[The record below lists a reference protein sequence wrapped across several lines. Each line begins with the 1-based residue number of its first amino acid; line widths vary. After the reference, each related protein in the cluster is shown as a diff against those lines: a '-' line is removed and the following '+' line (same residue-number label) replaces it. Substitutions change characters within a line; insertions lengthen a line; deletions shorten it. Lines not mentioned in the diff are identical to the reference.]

1 MEQKLKNFLQ
11 RPPEI
16 VIKWQDNF
24 SPAKGWLVIE
34 SLRGGAAGGGTRM
47 KVGCTQEEVTELAKT
62 MAIKFAIS
70 GPEIGGAKTGID
82 YDFKNVQDKQA
93 VLARWYKYILKELKT
108 VYGTG
113 GDQNVDL
120 LHDVMPIL
128 KNYGIEH
135 PQEGIVR
142 GHYKN
147 ESPEMQDQSIKNLY
161 QGVSLKIENDS
172 FLKQLNFTISD
183 VATGYGVVESL
194 IGYYKNINDTFNGKK
209 VVVEGFGNV
218 GRAAAY
224 CAQKLGAKV
233 VGIVEKEGQ
242 IFSANGLD
250 VRELMTKPVCDIKFS
265 DQFLDYDIFIPA
277 ATSHTL
283 DNMRWQNLKQS
294 GVKVIACG
302 ANNVFSDEVV
312 SELVDQQISV
322 IPDFVANCGMARVFS
337 YLMKPGVGVTEE
349 KILLDIKNCID
360 GVVDNIFNRSQ
371 SGLGLTQAAR
381 LFAIDKIGE

>member
-1 MEQKLKNFLQ
+1 MNEYLKNFLQ

-16 VIKWQDNF
+16 IINWQDNF

-47 KVGCTQEEVTELAKT
+47 KAGCTQEEVIELAKT
-62 MAIKFAIS
+62 MAIKFTIS

-82 YDFKNVQDKQA
+82 YDFKDAKDKQA
-93 VLARWYKYILKELKT
+93 VLERWYRYILKELKT

-120 LHDVMPIL
+120 VHDVMPIL
-128 KNYGIEH
+128 KNYGIGH

-147 ESPEMQDQSIKNLY
+147 ESLETQDQSIKNLY
-161 QGVSLKIENDS
+161 KGVSLKIENDS

-194 IGYYKNINDTFNGKK
+194 IGYYKNIDDTLNEKR

-224 CAQKLGAKV
+224 YAQKFGAKV
-233 VGIVEKEGQ
+233 VGIVEKGGK
-242 IFSANGLD
+242 IFSVDGLD
-250 VRELMTKPVCDIKFS
+250 VQHFMTKAVCDIKS
-265 DQFLDYDIFIPA
+265 NDQFLDYDIFIPA

-283 DNMRWQNLKQS
+283 DDRRWQNLKQS
-294 GVKVIACG
+294 GVKVVACG
-302 ANNVFSDEVV
+302 ANNVFSDEIV
-312 SELVDQQISV
+312 SDLVDKHISV

-337 YLMKPGVGVTEE
+337 YLMKPGAEVTED

-360 GVVDNIFNRSQ
+360 GAVDSIFERSQ

-381 LFAIDKIGE
+381 LFAIDKIGK